1 LAVKIDPKS
10 DSGFGNVTRI
20 EILGILVSATTGPE
34 AIHEDRFDRRR
45 FQGTNIFTH
54 ANERDGIF
62 TEKKISGSK
71 FETGLAEVF
80 YILHAN
86 RLIG

>member
-1 LAVKIDPKS
+1 LAVKIHSES
-10 DSGFGNVTRI
+10 DSGFGHVTRI
-20 EILGILVSATTGPE
+20 KILGILVSATTRPE
-34 AIHEDRFDRRR
+34 AIHEDRFDRSR

-54 ANERDGIF
+54 ANKRYGIF
-62 TEKKISGSK
+62 AEKKISGSK

-80 YILHAN
+80 YILHVN

>member
-1 LAVKIDPKS
+1 LAVKIHPES
-10 DSGFGNVTRI
+10 DSGFGHVTRI
-20 EILGILVSATTGPE
+20 KILGILVSATTGPE
-34 AIHEDRFDRRR
+34 AIHEDRFDRSR

-54 ANERDGIF
+54 ANKRYGIF
-62 TEKKISGSK
+62 AEKKISGSK

-80 YILHAN
+80 YILHVN

>member
-1 LAVKIDPKS
+1 LAVKIDPES
-10 DSGFGNVTRI
+10 DSSFGNVTRI

-34 AIHEDRFDRRR
+34 AIHKDRFDRRR

-54 ANERDGIF
+54 ADERDGIF

-71 FETGLAEVF
+71 FETGLA
-80 YILHAN
+80 
-86 RLIG
+86 